1 MNNLLFI
8 DVETT
13 GFKRSGL
20 IVEGQARVIQGA
32 LIMTDT
38 MGKELASFS
47 SLIYPDGPDNF
58 DIQEGAFEAHG
69 ITNDECCRHG
79 LPQAYFFEMFIALS
93 RMCNLV
99 IAHNCKSDK
108 AMMEVEQEYYGAKLC
123 NDRKTAGIPWYCT
136 MENSRGLCNIP
147 PTDKMVARGRTHPKN
162 PKLSEAYEFFTG
174 NALSNAHDAMADTRA
189 CKEIYFGIM
198 QAVSD

>member
-47 SLIYPDGPDNF
+47 GLIYPDGPDNF

-69 ITNDECCRHG
+69 ITNDECITSG
-79 LPQAYFFEMFIALS
+79 LPQAYFVEMFIALS
-93 RMCNLV
+93 RMSNLV

-108 AMMEVEQEYYGAKLC
+108 AMMEVELAYYGDVRSHAKQSP
-123 NDRKTAGIPWYCT
+123 TTPWYCT
-136 MENSRGLCNIP
+136 MENSRSLCNIP

-162 PKLSEAYEFFTG
+162 PKLGEAYEFFTK
-174 NALSNAHDAMADTRA
+174 NSLSNAHDAMADTRA
-189 CKEIYFGIM
+189 CKEIYFGI
-198 QAVSD
+198 QRAKS